1 MVYLVQAVAKVNEQ
15 TSPSSDENFHP
26 EDLLAT
32 LEGVE
37 TVEDAI
43 DPLGLAG
50 VIPDEDA
57 QAVLANFL
65 AKLPRAVDRTIVG
78 ATRDALGRGLRV
90 ALSWQPGTV
99 PQVLVFETTKQQDG
113 VEKGA
118 VHIVLFCPDP
128 ETAAGL
134 TPPP

>member
-15 TSPSSDENFHP
+15 TSPSLDENFHP
-26 EDLLAT
+26 DELLAT
-32 LEGVE
+32 LEGVD
-37 TVEDAI
+37 TVEGAI
-43 DPLGLAG
+43 GPLGLAE
-50 VIPDEDA
+50 VIPDPDA

-78 ATRDALGRGLRV
+78 VTRDALQRGLRV
-90 ALSWQPGTV
+90 ALSWQPAVVT
-99 PQVLVFETTKQQDG
+99 QVLVFETTKKEDG

-118 VHIVLFCPDP
+118 VHLVLFCPDP

-134 TPPP
+134 TPQP